1 MEGEGHINTSFL
13 TTKLPTWAG
22 VRQNVTGS
30 DLNGRPVPAFIP
42 PAEVRAAEHCGLSE
56 YLQGSAPSPPAAAGT
71 MDSTLALTESG
82 DVADQLYESLK
93 SALEGIKVQLSE
105 LMKSMKRFEDRLE
118 LVEDELESS
127 VVVEQEVEAVVDMD
141 EEDVEDEDE
150 EEEDE
155 EEDEEAQ

>member
-42 PAEVRAAEHCGLSE
+42 PAEVRAAEDCGILDHS
-56 YLQGSAPSPPAAAGT
+56 QGSMSPPAAIGITDSSVTRTETPDGLDRLYAT
-71 MDSTLALTESG
+71 LKSTL
-82 DVADQLYESLK
+82 D
-93 SALEGIKVQLSE
+93 GIKVQLCE

-118 LVEDELESS
+118 VVEEELEAAADM
-127 VVVEQEVEAVVDMD
+127 EA
-141 EEDVEDEDE
+141 EEGEEDE
-150 EEEDE
+150 EEEA
-155 EEDEEAQ
+155 EEA

>member
-42 PAEVRAAEHCGLSE
+42 PAEVRAAEDCGISE
-56 YLQGSAPSPPAAAGT
+56 HPQGSAPSPPAATGT
-71 MDSTLALTESG
+71 MDSMPTTTTET
-82 DVADQLYESLK
+82 DVMDRLYISLK
-93 SALEGIKVQLSE
+93 NTLDGIKIQLSE

-118 LVEDELESS
+118 VVEEELE
-127 VVVEQEVEAVVDMD
+127 AAVDMEA
-141 EEDVEDEDE
+141 EEGE

-155 EEDEEAQ
+155 AEEA